1 MPSPQAVLVHSFNL
15 AAFRPGQEQ
24 VIASLLAGRSALA
37 VFPTGGGKSLCYQ
50 LPALLFDGLTLVVS
64 PLIALMKDQV
74 DALRALGIAAARL
87 DSSLDKEATQAIYD
101 GIFQQQIKLLY
112 VSPERLKN
120 ERFVQRLARSKI
132 SLMAIDE
139 AHCISEWG
147 HNFRPDYLSLADIA
161 KTLRVER
168 VLALTATATPAVAT
182 DICRQ
187 FSIAPKDHIQ
197 TSFARPNLQLRVT
210 PCSDEARLGL
220 LLTRLQKHPRDAAT
234 IVYVTLQKTAESVA
248 AAINAAGMLAAHYH
262 AGLADEEREQVQNQ
276 FMRGE
281 VPIVVATIAFGMG
294 IDKSNIRAVYH
305 FNLPKSIENYV
316 QEIGRAGR
324 DGLPSLCEILAV
336 ADDICVLENFTYGDT
351 PTAESLGAL
360 VQYLLGFEGVFDIS
374 SYELSNQFDLRPLV
388 LNTALTYLELRGVI
402 TAQNFFYTEYKL
414 AFVQDEAFILA
425 QFDRARAEFL
435 QRLFAAGRRGRK
447 WLTLDMLRLPM
458 QLNETQERI
467 SKALEYLA
475 EQGWIELTVANLRQT
490 YRHNLAPDGEQK
502 RWLAEQISELGDYLN
517 QLFAQREA
525 RDIQRIHSV
534 LGFINNP
541 DCLSRQL
548 MQYFGEADASAC
560 GMCSHCRA
568 QEQHQEQHK
577 DTRLNLAQ
585 TLPLTPEQQL
595 LISSVKKESH
605 PALQQPRQLAR
616 FLCGLPSPATSRARL
631 KSHPAFGALAGISFP
646 LLVQAAASC

>member
-1 MPSPQAVLVHSFNL
+1 MSSPHAVLERTFKL

-24 VIASLLAGRSALA
+24 VIHALLAGRSALA

-74 DALRALGIAAARL
+74 DTLSALGIAAARL
-87 DSSLDKEATQAIYD
+87 DSSLSKAETQAIYD

-120 ERFVQRLARSKI
+120 ERFVQRLARCNI
-132 SLMAIDE
+132 SLLAIDE

-147 HNFRPDYLSLADIA
+147 HNFRPDYLSLADVA
-161 KTLRVER
+161 KNLRAER
-168 VLALTATATPAVAT
+168 VLALTATATPAVAA
-182 DICRQ
+182 DICQQ
-187 FSIAPKDHIQ
+187 FSIAPPDHIQ

-210 PCSDEARLGL
+210 PCSSEERIHL
-220 LLTRLQKHPRDAAT
+220 LLARLQKHPRDAAT

-248 AAINAAGMLAAHYH
+248 AAINNTGLRAAHYH
-262 AGLADEEREQVQNQ
+262 AGLTDDEREQVQNQ
-276 FMRGE
+276 FMRGD

-324 DGLPSLCEILAV
+324 DGLPSLCEMFAV
-336 ADDICVLENFTYGDT
+336 ADDLRVLENFTYGDT
-351 PTAESLGAL
+351 PTAESLRAL
-360 VQYLLGFEGVFDIS
+360 VQHLLAFDDEFDIS

-402 TAQNFFYTEYKL
+402 AAQSLFYTEYKI
-414 AFVQDEAFILA
+414 AFVRDIQFVLA
-425 QFDRARAEFL
+425 QFDAERAQFL
-435 QRLFAAGRRGRK
+435 QRVFAAGRMGRK
-447 WLTLDMLRLPM
+447 WLTLDMLRVPE
-458 QLNETQERI
+458 QLNESKERI
-467 SKALEYLA
+467 SRALEYLA
-475 EQGWIELTVANLRQT
+475 EQGWIELTVSNLRQGYSNNCT
-490 YRHNLAPDGEQK
+490 RTMSDSAAAPLD
-502 RWLAEQISELGDYLN
+502 ELGNYLTE
-517 QLFAQREA
+517 LFAQREA

-534 LGFINNP
+534 LGLVNNP

-548 MQYFGEADASAC
+548 MQHFGETGVAAC
-560 GMCSHCRA
+560 GICSHCRA
-568 QEQHQEQHK
+568 AGQ
-577 DTRLNLAQ
+577 LSPCVAPPQ
-585 TLPLTPEQQL
+585 TLPLTAEQQA
-595 LISSVKKESH
+595 LIFALQKEAH

-631 KSHPAFGALAGISFP
+631 KAHPAFGALDNISFP
-646 LLVQAAASC
+646 LLVAAASSS